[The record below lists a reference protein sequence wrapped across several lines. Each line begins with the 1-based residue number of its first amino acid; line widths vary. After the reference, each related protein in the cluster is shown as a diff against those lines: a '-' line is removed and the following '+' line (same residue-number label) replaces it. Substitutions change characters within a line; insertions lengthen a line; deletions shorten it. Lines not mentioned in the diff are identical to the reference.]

1 MSKPD
6 TFDSIVTSVNDSIQL
21 LELIKG
27 LFVVHEQKMRER
39 NLDAI
44 EDNNE
49 ALAAAL
55 MRLNENFRGRIE
67 LQALCVPELNEQ
79 NWAAYMAA
87 LPAAQKTKLEALW
100 NSLDEKLSE
109 VQKLSMVN
117 QQIVR
122 RGQQQVDQLVSILQ
136 GKGSLS
142 KIYDNRG
149 GSGHLNSQSTIGKA

>member
-1 MSKPD
+1 MSQPH
-6 TFDSIVTSVNDSIQL
+6 TFESLVASVNESIQL
-21 LELIKG
+21 LEMIKG
-27 LFVVHEQKMRER
+27 LFGVHEQKMRQR

-55 MRLNENFRGRIE
+55 MRLNENFRHRVEI
-67 LQALCVPELNEQ
+67 QRSFVSDLNEQ
-79 NWAAYMAA
+79 RWANHMAT
-87 LPAAQKTKLEALW
+87 LPAEQKATLEALW
-100 NSLDEKLSE
+100 KKLDESLGE

-122 RGQQQVDQLVSILQ
+122 RGLQQVDQLVSILQ

-149 GSGHLNSQSTIGKA
+149 ASGHVNSQSTIGKA